1 MTKTKI
7 EFRPCCLGMLRWYK
21 STRNRGNAHNMAKMI
36 VRILECCKF
45 SPAPSPPLTLTS
57 CAIIRSLGCGGC
69 LRVLIVIIT
78 CVNFLVSCRS
88 MTILFG
94 GTSGCGKSTLASLTA
109 SRLGI
114 STVLS
119 TDFVR
124 HMLRKSY
131 SAEQEPMLYPSTYTA
146 GEMLGEEESVGLTS
160 KEKTLMGYRQQVRQI
175 MMII

>member
-1 MTKTKI
+1 MIST
-7 EFRPCCLGMLRWYK
+7 PCWPMLRWYQG
-21 STRNRGNAHNMAKMI
+21 TRKRVNAHNMARLI
-36 VRILECCKF
+36 VRVFECCKC
-45 SPAPSPPLTLTS
+45 SPATS
-57 CAIIRSLGCGGC
+57 LALDLDLMCATIGVWRLSA
-69 LRVLIVIIT
+69 RVNRMHHNL
-78 CVNFLVSCRS
+78 CHFLVACRS

-131 SAEQEPMLYPSTYTA
+131 SEEQEPMLYPSTYTA
-146 GEMLGEEESVGLTS
+146 GEMLGGEESAGLTS
-160 KEKTLMGYRQQVRQI
+160 KEKTLMGYRQQVRQV